1 MSLSSHRQRKRRA
14 PTLTGVNLM
23 KVVTTNINNKSQ
35 SNMST
40 VAALRAKALSHIA
53 LYRKTA
59 LFTHLIHLFK
69 LLSENK
75 LFKVRAQR

>member
-40 VAALRAKALSHIA
+40 AAALRAKALSHIA
-53 LYRKTA
+53 LSRKTA
-59 LFTHLIHLFK
+59 LFTHQIHLFK
-69 LLSENK
+69 PLSENK